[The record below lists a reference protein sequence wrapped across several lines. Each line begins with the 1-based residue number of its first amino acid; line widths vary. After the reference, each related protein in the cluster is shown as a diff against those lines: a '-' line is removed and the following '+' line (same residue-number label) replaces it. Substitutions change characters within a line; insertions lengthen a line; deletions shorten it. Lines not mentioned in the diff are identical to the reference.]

1 MGGNS
6 GGNKYSM
13 NIFVV
18 FLILAILFNAG
29 ANIMMKGG
37 VLSDP
42 VKIDGGIAGFILS
55 YLGNWQLMTGLAFF
69 GIALIFYTKAL
80 EKYNLSIAYP
90 MMTSCG
96 LIIVTLWSIFV
107 FGEKLS
113 LIQLGG
119 IFMIIGGIWML
130 NVT

>member
-1 MGGNS
+1 
-6 GGNKYSM
+6 
-13 NIFVV
+13 
-18 FLILAILFNAG
+18 
-29 ANIMMKGG
+29 MMKGG
-37 VLSDP
+37 VNSDP
-42 VKIDGGIAGFILS
+42 VKTGEGFFSFIMS

-69 GIALIFYTKAL
+69 GIALVFYTKAL

-96 LIIVTLWSIFV
+96 LIIVTLWSVLI

-113 LIQLGG
+113 YFQYGG

-130 NVT
+130 NIS

>member
-1 MGGNS
+1 LS
-6 GGNKYSM
+6 TSL
-13 NIFVV
+13 V
-18 FLILAILFNAG
+18 FLILAIIFNAG

-37 VLSDP
+37 VSSDP
-42 VKIDGGIAGFILS
+42 VKISEGVWNFVMS
-55 YLGNWQLMTGLAFF
+55 YLSNWQLMTGLVFF
-69 GIALIFYTKAL
+69 GTALVFYTKAL

-96 LIIVTLWSIFV
+96 LIIVTLWSLFV

-113 LIQLGG
+113 YFQYGG

-130 NVT
+130 NISW